1 MRVIISL
8 ARGNVIFHNIP
19 EIRVKKKMIIG
30 TMQECIELSHPFP
43 VPDFS
48 KQIEVALYK
57 ARRDRGLGEIDIQ
70 E

>member
-1 MRVIISL
+1 
-8 ARGNVIFHNIP
+8 
-19 EIRVKKKMIIG
+19 MIIG